1 MSVIKKFPK
10 TTSFIA
16 RKKWTLWDNFKDA
29 VGFMHDLGG
38 EKIDNHLRESSSR
51 ATYYLSASIY
61 KFLKCLCD
69 FLENGLLSQMVVA
82 SEFSLLAN
90 KTSDIVDRAQL
101 FSKLQINVRNFLH
114 KK

>member
-10 TTSFIA
+10 TTSFI
-16 RKKWTLWDNFKDA
+16 
-29 VGFMHDLGG
+29 
-38 EKIDNHLRESSSR
+38 
-51 ATYYLSASIY
+51 
-61 KFLKCLCD
+61 
-69 FLENGLLSQMVVA
+69 GLLRQIVVA
-82 SEFSLLAN
+82 SEFSLLTS